1 MFLMSALVLFC
12 FTFGFAVQAAEDPY
26 YAQQWYLNKI
36 KAPEAWQKSKGSSS
50 VIVAVLDTG
59 VAIDHPDLTG
69 NIWINADETPADGVD
84 NDHNGYI
91 DDVNGWDFVT
101 NKADPRPKITGNF
114 SSTAVNHGTF
124 VAGIISAVHDNGQGT
139 KGVTANVRIMPL
151 LVLDASGWGG
161 SDSVSKAIDYAVAN
175 GAQIIN
181 LSFGGYEHSLK
192 LKNSIINAYNSGI
205 LIVAAAGNALDGELV
220 GKDATT
226 NPIYPICYDKELGKN
241 MILGVIASTSQ
252 DRVAEFSN
260 YGAGCIDIAAPGTN
274 IAGLLYQNS
283 KYTAFQK
290 YYDTGWNGTSF
301 SAAMVSGA
309 AALLK
314 SVDMSLSPD
323 KMIQTLMEESGM
335 LFVSDQKWTNKVGS
349 GILNIQNAITKLFGT
364 ILTTI
369 TNVVTPSP
377 SAPVVAGSDIL
388 VATKSGGNGVIR
400 VFDSTFKKKKDIEAF
415 AGVGTKGMNLYV
427 ADVNGG
433 LSDIVVGEVKG
444 VKQPFVRVVDD
455 SGAILSSF
463 APFDANFA
471 GGVEVAAGNVDNAA
485 AVEIVV
491 APESGMKP
499 IVKIFDLAGNLK
511 RQFLAYNE
519 TFTGGI
525 NLAVGDVDKDGKN
538 EIITAPHKGLM
549 PKIKIFDGTGKVKKD
564 ILAYGA
570 TFMGGVNISLADV
583 DNNGQL
589 DIITGAGPGG
599 SAHVQAF
606 AYSGAKLVS
615 FVAYSAGFS
624 GGVEVK
630 GIDWNKDGK
639 TEIITAA
646 GPGGGPHVKIFNK
659 SGNLV
664 KEFFA
669 FENSFTFGINIEA
682 K

>member
-1 MFLMSALVLFC
+1 M
-12 FTFGFAVQAAEDPY
+12 
-26 YAQQWYLNKI
+26 
-36 KAPEAWQKSKGSSS
+36 
-50 VIVAVLDTG
+50 
-59 VAIDHPDLTG
+59 
-69 NIWINADETPADGVD
+69 
-84 NDHNGYI
+84 
-91 DDVNGWDFVT
+91 
-101 NKADPRPKITGNF
+101 
-114 SSTAVNHGTF
+114 
-124 VAGIISAVHDNGQGT
+124 
-139 KGVTANVRIMPL
+139 
-151 LVLDASGWGG
+151 
-161 SDSVSKAIDYAVAN
+161 AN

-471 GGVEVAAGNVDNAA
+471 GGVEVAAGNVDNDA

>member
-1 MFLMSALVLFC
+1 MERKKTLLSIFVLII
-12 FTFGFAVQAAEDPY
+12 FAVGTLIFLPAEAGAAEDPY
-26 YAQQWYLNKI
+26 YSQQWYLSKI

-69 NIWINADETPADGVD
+69 NIWINSDETPADGVD

-181 LSFGGYEHSLK
+181 LSFGGYEHSTK

-241 MILGVIASTSQ
+241 MILGVISSTNQ

-323 KMIQTLMEESGM
+323 KIVQTLTEESGM

-388 VATKSGGNGVIR
+388 VATKAGGNGVIR

-415 AGVGTKGMNLYV
+415 SGVGTKGMNLYV

-455 SGAILSSF
+455 SGALLVSF
-463 APFDANFA
+463 APFDANF
-471 GGVEVAAGNVDNAA
+471 
-485 AVEIVV
+485 
-491 APESGMKP
+491 
-499 IVKIFDLAGNLK
+499 
-511 RQFLAYNE
+511 
-519 TFTGGI
+519 
-525 NLAVGDVDKDGKN
+525 VG
-538 EIITAPHKGLM
+538 A
-549 PKIKIFDGTGKVKKD
+549 
-564 ILAYGA
+564 
-570 TFMGGVNISLADV
+570 
-583 DNNGQL
+583 
-589 DIITGAGPGG
+589 
-599 SAHVQAF
+599 
-606 AYSGAKLVS
+606 
-615 FVAYSAGFS
+615 
-624 GGVEVK
+624 
-630 GIDWNKDGK
+630 
-639 TEIITAA
+639 
-646 GPGGGPHVKIFNK
+646 
-659 SGNLV
+659 
-664 KEFFA
+664 
-669 FENSFTFGINIEA
+669 
-682 K
+682 